1 MRTHP
6 IGTGPFEFVS
16 FRQNEGITLK
26 KNENYWR
33 EGRPYLDGIEYGII
47 ASRST
52 RMLSFISG
60 DYDLTFPTAV
70 SVPLLKDIESQAPAA
85 QCTLRPT
92 NVRPNPII
100 TRDKPPSPYHNPPPP
115 PAP

>member
-52 RMLSFISG
+52 RMLSVISG
-60 DYDLTFPTAV
+60 AYDLTFPTDV
-70 SVPLLKDIESQAPAA
+70 YVPLLKDIESQAPTA
-85 QCTLRPT
+85 QCTLDRKS
-92 NVRPNPII
+92 
-100 TRDKPPSPYHNPPPP
+100 TRLNARH
-115 PAP
+115 